1 MGLDE
6 FSENKRRFYSKI
18 SFYFFIFVRLLKKCE
33 TDMKTLEKIFAAKLL
48 KVKAIKLQP
57 TNPFTWASGWK
68 SPFYCDNRK
77 TLSYPELRTFVKI
90 EISRLI
96 LEHFPDVD
104 AIAGV
109 ATGAIPQGAL
119 VADELNLPFVYVR
132 SKPKDHGLE
141 NLIEGE
147 LRPGMKVVVVEDLIS
162 TGGSSLKAVEAIRNN
177 GCEVVGM
184 VAAYTY
190 GFDVAAV
197 ALKNAKV
204 QLLTLTN
211 YESVV
216 EEAVRIGYIDE
227 SDVEVL
233 NDWRKDPAHWNG

>member
-1 MGLDE
+1 
-6 FSENKRRFYSKI
+6 
-18 SFYFFIFVRLLKKCE
+18 
-33 TDMKTLEKIFAAKLL
+33 MKTLENIFAGKLL

-90 EISRLI
+90 EIARLI
-96 LEHFPDVD
+96 SEQFSEVD

-119 VADELNLPFVYVR
+119 VADALNLPFVYVR

-147 LRPGMKVVVVEDLIS
+147 LKPGMKVVVVEDLIS
-162 TGGSSLKAVEAIRNN
+162 TGGSSVKAVEAIRNN

-184 VAAYTY
+184 VASYTY
-190 GFDVAAV
+190 GFDVAAQ
-197 ALKNAKV
+197 AFRDANV
-204 QLLTLTN
+204 QLYTLTN
-211 YESVV
+211 YEAVV
-216 EEAVRIGYIDE
+216 EEALRIGYIAQE
-227 SDVEVL
+227 DVALL
-233 NDWRKDPAHWNG
+233 NDWRKDPANWMK